1 VTYAIDHYRRWWPRT
16 AGAIVWQLNDCWPVT
31 SWAAIDFEERPKPLW
46 YALRRAFAPRS
57 VVFATDD
64 GVLSAVIINDTD
76 EAWRGELEL
85 SRQDLGG
92 LELAKAA
99 VEVSVEPRTNA
110 QIVLPTELTTP
121 RDRTA
126 EIVVARLGTLMRV
139 YTFVEDIE
147 LALDPNP
154 VEVAVKETE
163 GGYAVEVTARSL
175 ACDVTL
181 LADQATG
188 DATVDDALVTLP
200 AGQSATFRVR
210 TSARDLEQVLDRPP
224 VLRTGNDLQ
233 HTQTGARR

>member
-1 VTYAIDHYRRWWPRT
+1 
-16 AGAIVWQLNDCWPVT
+16 
-31 SWAAIDFEERPKPLW
+31 
-46 YALRRAFAPRS
+46 
-57 VVFATDD
+57 
-64 GVLSAVIINDTD
+64 
-76 EAWRGELEL
+76 
-85 SRQDLGG
+85 
-92 LELAKAA
+92 
-99 VEVSVEPRTNA
+99 
-110 QIVLPTELTTP
+110 
-121 RDRTA
+121 
-126 EIVVARLGTLMRV
+126 
-139 YTFVEDIE
+139 
-147 LALDPNP
+147 LDPNP